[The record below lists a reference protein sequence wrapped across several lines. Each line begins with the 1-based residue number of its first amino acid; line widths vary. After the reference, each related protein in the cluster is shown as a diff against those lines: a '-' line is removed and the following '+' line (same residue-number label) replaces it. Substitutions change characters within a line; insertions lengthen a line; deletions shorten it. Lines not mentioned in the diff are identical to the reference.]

1 MNINIPEGRRVIRPL
16 QVVHILCMFV
26 FCGCQFVL
34 LFFLISATVLISAT
48 GRWVSMCTRRTHAEM
63 LKNRFRSIPQNAD
76 FILADMRDT

>member
-34 LFFLISATVLISAT
+34 LFFDQCDCFDQCDWQVGLNVHKAHS
-48 GRWVSMCTRRTHAEM
+48 C
-63 LKNRFRSIPQNAD
+63 
-76 FILADMRDT
+76 